1 MLTLPVSLFRS
12 ESLGFGKPKKV
23 GMPKRSRKAVA
34 VAEDVPV
41 TEDVAGVAAE
51 PPSSPPHEA
60 WWDLP
65 PLAPD
70 VVIEQEKFMA
80 KRRSLLAAHDA
91 AAEEFN
97 TIAFSVQYLPSE
109 TFLSAIKDAYHTW
122 KRAGAELERFCEE
135 DLGPPC
141 KSCMGSEIKCCC
153 TRGRCKVCNGS
164 VPAVPGMKSLFWPGM
179 CICLVW
185 GVTTIGVST
194 RDLAALR
201 RRIKGF
207 EL

>member
-1 MLTLPVSLFRS
+1 LPVSLFRS

-51 PPSSPPHEA
+51 PPSSPPREA

-70 VVIEQEKFMA
+70 VVIEQKQEMA
-80 KRRSLLAAHDA
+80 KRRSLLAAHNA

-122 KRAGAELERFCEE
+122 NLAGAELERFCEE

-141 KSCMGSEIKCCC
+141 KSCMKSEFKCCC
-153 TRGRCKVCNGS
+153 SRGRCKVCNGS
-164 VPAVPGMKSLFWPGM
+164 VPAAPGMKPLFWPGM

-185 GVTTIGVST
+185 GVNTAGVST
-194 RDLAALR
+194 RDIAALR
-201 RRIKGF
+201 RRIIKG
-207 EL
+207 

>member
-12 ESLGFGKPKKV
+12 ESMAFGKSKKV
-23 GMPKRSRKAVA
+23 GMPKRSKKAVA

-41 TEDVAGVAAE
+41 TEAVAAVAAE
-51 PPSSPPHEA
+51 PPSSPPREA

-70 VVIEQEKFMA
+70 VVIEQKQEMA
-80 KRRSLLAAHDA
+80 KRRSLLAAHNA

-97 TIAFSVQYLPSE
+97 TIAFSVRYLSSE

-122 KRAGAELERFCEE
+122 KRAGAELERFYEE

-141 KSCMGSEIKCCC
+141 KSCMSSEFKCCC

-164 VPAVPGMKSLFWPGM
+164 VPALGYTKSLFWPGM

-185 GVTTIGVST
+185 GVNTAGVST

>member
-1 MLTLPVSLFRS
+1 MLTLSVSLFRS
-12 ESLGFGKPKKV
+12 ESLGFGKPKTV
-23 GMPKRSRKAVA
+23 GMPKRNRKAVA

-41 TEDVAGVAAE
+41 TEGVAGVAAD
-51 PPSSPPHEA
+51 PPSSPPREA

-70 VVIEQEKFMA
+70 AEAKEEKFMA
-80 KRRSLLAAHDA
+80 KGRSLSAAHDA
-91 AAEEFN
+91 AAEAFN
-97 TIAFSVQYLPSE
+97 TIAFSVQYLNSE

-122 KRAGAELERFCEE
+122 NRAGAELERFYAQ

-141 KSCMGSEIKCCC
+141 KSCMCSEFKCCC
-153 TRGRCKVCNGS
+153 SRGMCKLCDGS
-164 VPAVPGMKSLFWPGM
+164 VPAAPGKPLFWPGM

-185 GVTTIGVST
+185 GVTTIGVCQ

>member
-1 MLTLPVSLFRS
+1 MLTLSVSLFRS
-12 ESLGFGKPKKV
+12 ESLGFGKPKTV
-23 GMPKRSRKAVA
+23 GMPKRNRKAVA
-34 VAEDVPV
+34 VAEDIPV
-41 TEDVAGVAAE
+41 TEDVAAVAAE
-51 PPSSPPHEA
+51 PPSPPRREA
-60 WWDLP
+60 QEDP
-65 PLAPD
+65 APVAPD
-70 VVIEQEKFMA
+70 AEA
-80 KRRSLLAAHDA
+80 KEEAQRSSLVAAWSA

-97 TIAFSVQYLPSE
+97 TIAFRVHYRASE
-109 TFLSAIKDAYHTW
+109 TFLSATKQAYHKW
-122 KRAGAELERFCEE
+122 RRAGAELERFYAQ

-141 KSCMGSEIKCCC
+141 KSCMCSEFKCCC
-153 TRGRCKVCNGS
+153 SRGRCKICDGS
-164 VPAVPGMKSLFWPGM
+164 VPAAPGKPLFWPGM

>member
-51 PPSSPPHEA
+51 PPSSPPREA

-80 KRRSLLAAHDA
+80 KRRSLLAAHYA

-122 KRAGAELERFCEE
+122 NRAGAELECFHEE

-141 KSCMGSEIKCCC
+141 KSCMCSEFKCCC

-164 VPAVPGMKSLFWPGM
+164 VPAAPASKSLFWPGM

-185 GVTTIGVST
+185 GVNTAGVST
-194 RDLAALR
+194 RDIAALR